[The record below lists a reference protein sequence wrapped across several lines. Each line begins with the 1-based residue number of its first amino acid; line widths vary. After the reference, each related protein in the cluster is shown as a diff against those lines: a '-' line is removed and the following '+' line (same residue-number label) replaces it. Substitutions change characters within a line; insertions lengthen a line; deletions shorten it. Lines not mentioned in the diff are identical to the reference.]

1 MRSKYKVNNYFKF
14 FWPAYLATNQR
25 EKVKAN
31 AIVLLSK
38 LYSRNKNKLSE
49 TETDI
54 FLSDNMKKTVKEY
67 YQESNQKLGKLLK
80 RDLSKLIY

>member
-1 MRSKYKVNNYFKF
+1 
-14 FWPAYLATNQR
+14 
-25 EKVKAN
+25 
-31 AIVLLSK
+31 
-38 LYSRNKNKLSE
+38 LSE

>member
-1 MRSKYKVNNYFKF
+1 M
-14 FWPAYLATNQR
+14 ATNQR

-54 FLSDNMKKTVKEY
+54 FLSDNVKNTVKEY

>member
-1 MRSKYKVNNYFKF
+1 
-14 FWPAYLATNQR
+14 LATNQR